1 MTKTF
6 ELEQGILNC
15 WNVVEDME
23 VLAQAVGDR
32 GMTED
37 ELMNALI
44 GLKTI
49 YHLKFQSLFETFEQ
63 SLRKE

>member
-15 WNVVEDME
+15 WNVVEDLEM
-23 VLAQAVGDR
+23 LAKGVGDR

-37 ELMNALI
+37 QLMNALI
-44 GLKTI
+44 GLKTL
-49 YHLKFQSLFETFEQ
+49 YHLKFQYLFETFEET
-63 SLRKE
+63 LRNP